1 MLVKKKKCKGCGHAV
16 DDHSVYRDKCLV
28 PDCDCLLES
37 ERSGAVSG
45 FELHRA
51 AEAGVLA

>member
-28 PDCDCLLES
+28 HDCDCHVDPA
-37 ERSGAVSG
+37 RSGAVSG

>member
-28 PDCDCLLES
+28 PDCGCLQAI
-37 ERSGAVSG
+37 ERSGYVSG
-45 FELHRA
+45 FKLYPA

>member
-1 MLVKKKKCKGCGHAV
+1 MLVKKKKCRGCGHPV

-28 PDCDCLLES
+28 PDCDCLLECPRS
-37 ERSGAVSG
+37 ENVSG
-45 FELHRA
+45 FELHPA

>member
-1 MLVKKKKCKGCGHAV
+1 MLVKKKKCKGCGHPV

-28 PDCDCLLES
+28 HDCDCHVDPA
-37 ERSGAVSG
+37 RSGAVSG

>member
-28 PDCDCLLES
+28 HDCGCLKAM
-37 ERSGAVSG
+37 ERSGYVSG
-45 FELHRA
+45 FKLHPA
-51 AEAGVLA
+51 ASPGVLA